1 MLTEMA
7 TDCQFDHL
15 RGMRDMGYTVATL
28 FLFQL
33 FFATILNAGHLPN
46 LCKLNKLGLKQKVLA
61 K

>member
-1 MLTEMA
+1 
-7 TDCQFDHL
+7 
-15 RGMRDMGYTVATL
+15 MRDMGYTVATL